1 MLSNIMIGKYYPV
14 RSRVHLMNP
23 LAKIICTIT
32 FVLMCLFA
40 NSMLMNAMLFIL
52 VMLMIVNSHI
62 PVKYF
67 FKTIKSLRFILLF
80 TIVFNMI
87 FNIYFETTLIMLS
100 RLILLV
106 LYTSILTLTTP
117 PTEIT
122 YGLEKFLSPLKAF
135 KLPVNRMALSISIA
149 LRFIPTIID
158 EGNKILK
165 SQACRGI
172 DYNSSNIKDKFVAI
186 KALIVPMFV
195 LTIKRADELAD
206 AMEVRLFSIYRK
218 RTNFRQNK
226 WGFYDTYLVSI
237 HVVLMFTLIVR
248 SFMVL

>member
-1 MLSNIMIGKYYPV
+1 
-14 RSRVHLMNP
+14 
-23 LAKIICTIT
+23 
-32 FVLMCLFA
+32 
-40 NSMLMNAMLFIL
+40 
-52 VMLMIVNSHI
+52 
-62 PVKYF
+62 
-67 FKTIKSLRFILLF
+67 
-80 TIVFNMI
+80 MI
-87 FNIYFETTLIMLS
+87 FNIYFETTLIVLS

-122 YGLEKFLSPLKAF
+122 YGLEKFLSPFKVF

-195 LTIKRADELAD
+195 LTLKRADEIGD

-226 WGFYDTYLVSI
+226 WGFYDTYLVAI
-237 HVVLMFTLIVR
+237 HVVLMITLITR
-248 SFMVL
+248 SFMIL

>member
-1 MLSNIMIGKYYPV
+1 MLNNIMLGKYYPIY
-14 RSRVHLMNP
+14 SRVHLMNP
-23 LAKIICTIT
+23 LSKIICTMT
-32 FVLMCLFA
+32 FVLMCLFT
-40 NSMLMNAMLFIL
+40 NSMLMISMLFIL
-52 VMLMIVNSHI
+52 IILMIFNSHI
-62 PVKYF
+62 PIKYF
-67 FKTIKSLRFILLF
+67 FKTIKSLRFLLLL
-80 TIVFNMI
+80 TIVFNMT

-100 RLILLV
+100 RMILLV

-135 KLPVNRMALSISIA
+135 KLPINRMALSMSIA

-172 DYNSSNIKDKFVAI
+172 DYNTSNIKDKFVAI
-186 KALIVPMFV
+186 KALVVPMFV
-195 LTIKRADELAD
+195 LTIKRADELAE
-206 AMEVRLFSIYRK
+206 AMEVRLFSIYKK

-237 HVVLMFTLIVR
+237 HVVLMITIIVR
-248 SFMVL
+248 SFMIL

>member
-1 MLSNIMIGKYYPV
+1 MLNNITIGKYYPV

-23 LAKIICTIT
+23 LSKIICTIT

-52 VMLMIVNSHI
+52 VMLMIINSHI

-67 FKTIKSLRFILLF
+67 FKTIRSLRFILLF
-80 TIVFNMI
+80 TIIFNMLL
-87 FNIYFETTLIMLS
+87 NIYFETTLIMLS

-122 YGLEKFLSPLKAF
+122 YGLEKFLSPLKVF
-135 KLPVNRMALSISIA
+135 KVPVNRMALSISIA

-237 HVVLMFTLIVR
+237 HVVLMLTLIVR

>member
-1 MLSNIMIGKYYPV
+1 MLNNIMIGKYYPI

-23 LAKIICTIT
+23 LSKIICTMT
-32 FVLMCLFA
+32 FVLMTLFA

-52 VMLMIVNSHI
+52 VILMIFNSHI
-62 PVKYF
+62 PFKYF
-67 FKTIKSLRFILLF
+67 FKTIKSLRYIILFI
-80 TIVFNMI
+80 IIISMI
-87 FNIYFETTLIMLS
+87 FNIYFETLLIMIS

-122 YGLEKFLSPLKAF
+122 YGLEKFLSPF
-135 KLPVNRMALSISIA
+135 KIFRFPVNRMALTISIA

-158 EGNKILK
+158 EGDKILK

-172 DYNSSNIKDKFVAI
+172 DFNTSNIKDKLVAI
-186 KALIVPMFV
+186 KSLIIPMFV
-195 LTIKRADELAD
+195 LTIKRADELAE
-206 AMEVRLFSIYRK
+206 AMEVRLFSIHKK
-218 RTNFRQNK
+218 RTNFRQNS

-237 HVVLMFTLIVR
+237 HIVLMITLITR
-248 SFMVL
+248 SFMIL

>member
-1 MLSNIMIGKYYPV
+1 MLNNIMIGKYYPV

-52 VMLMIVNSHI
+52 VMLMIINSHI
-62 PVKYF
+62 PLKYF

-80 TIVFNMI
+80 TIILNMVC
-87 FNIYFETTLIMLS
+87 NIYFETTLIMLS

-237 HVVLMFTLIVR
+237 HVVLMLTLIAR

>member
-1 MLSNIMIGKYYPV
+1 MLNNITIGKYYPV

-23 LAKIICTIT
+23 LSKIICTIT

-52 VMLMIVNSHI
+52 VILMIINSHI

-67 FKTIKSLRFILLF
+67 FKTIRSLRFILLF
-80 TIVFNMI
+80 TIIFNMI
-87 FNIYFETTLIMLS
+87 LNIYFETTLIMLS

-122 YGLEKFLSPLKAF
+122 YGLEKFLSPLKVF
-135 KLPVNRMALSISIA
+135 KVPVNRMALSISIA

>member
-1 MLSNIMIGKYYPV
+1 MLNNITIGKYYPV

-23 LAKIICTIT
+23 LSKIICTIT

-52 VMLMIVNSHI
+52 VMLMIINSHI

-67 FKTIKSLRFILLF
+67 FKTVRSLRFILLF
-80 TIVFNMI
+80 TIIFNMLL
-87 FNIYFETTLIMLS
+87 NIYFETTLIMLS

-122 YGLEKFLSPLKAF
+122 YGLEKFLSPLKVF
-135 KLPVNRMALSISIA
+135 KVPVNRMALSISIA

>member
-1 MLSNIMIGKYYPV
+1 MLNNITIGKYYPV

-23 LAKIICTIT
+23 LSKIICTIT

-52 VMLMIVNSHI
+52 VILMIINSHI

-67 FKTIKSLRFILLF
+67 FKTIRSLRFILLF
-80 TIVFNMI
+80 TIIFNMI
-87 FNIYFETTLIMLS
+87 LNIYFETTLIMLS

-122 YGLEKFLSPLKAF
+122 YGLEKFLSPLKVF
-135 KLPVNRMALSISIA
+135 KVPVNRMALSISIA

-172 DYNSSNIKDKFVAI
+172 DYNSSNIKDKLVAI

-237 HVVLMFTLIVR
+237 HVVLMLTLIVR

>member
-1 MLSNIMIGKYYPV
+1 MLNNITIGKYYPV

-23 LAKIICTIT
+23 LSKIICTIT

-52 VMLMIVNSHI
+52 VILMIINSHI

-67 FKTIKSLRFILLF
+67 FKTIRSLRFILLF
-80 TIVFNMI
+80 TIIFNMI
-87 FNIYFETTLIMLS
+87 LNIYFETTLIMLS

-122 YGLEKFLSPLKAF
+122 YGLEKFLSPLKVL

-172 DYNSSNIKDKFVAI
+172 DYNSSNIKDKLVAI

-237 HVVLMFTLIVR
+237 HVVLMLTLIVR

>member
-1 MLSNIMIGKYYPV
+1 MLNNITIGKYYPV

-23 LAKIICTIT
+23 LSKIICTMT
-32 FVLMCLFA
+32 FLLMCVFS
-40 NSMLMNAMLFIL
+40 NTMLMNLILFALII
-52 VMLMIVNSHI
+52 LMILNSHI
-62 PVKYF
+62 PLKYF

-80 TIVFNMI
+80 TIIINMI
-87 FNIYFETTLIMLS
+87 FNIYFETTLVMLS
-100 RLILLV
+100 RMILLV

-122 YGLEKFLSPLKAF
+122 YGLEKFLSPLKVF
-135 KLPVNRMALSISIA
+135 RFPVNRMALSISIA

-158 EGNKILK
+158 EANKILK

-172 DYNSSNIKDKFVAI
+172 DYNYSGIKGKFVAI
-186 KALIVPMFV
+186 KALIIPMFI

-226 WGFYDTYLVSI
+226 WGFYDTYLVAI
-237 HVVLMFTLIVR
+237 HIALLITLITR
-248 SFMVL
+248 SMMIL

>member
-1 MLSNIMIGKYYPV
+1 MLNNITIGKYYPV

-23 LAKIICTIT
+23 LSKIICTIT

-52 VMLMIVNSHI
+52 VMLMIMNSHI

-67 FKTIKSLRFILLF
+67 FKTVRSLRFILLF
-80 TIVFNMI
+80 TIIFNMLL
-87 FNIYFETTLIMLS
+87 NIYFETTLIMLS

-135 KLPVNRMALSISIA
+135 KIPVNRMALSISIA

-186 KALIVPMFV
+186 KALIIPMFV
-195 LTIKRADELAD
+195 LTIKRADELGD

-226 WGFYDTYLVSI
+226 WGFYDTYLVAI
-237 HVVLMFTLIVR
+237 HVVLMITLIAR
-248 SFMVL
+248 SFMIL

>member
-1 MLSNIMIGKYYPV
+1 MLNNITIGKYYPV

-52 VMLMIVNSHI
+52 VILMIINSHI

-67 FKTIKSLRFILLF
+67 FKTIRSLRFILLF
-80 TIVFNMI
+80 TIIFNMI
-87 FNIYFETTLIMLS
+87 LNIYFETTLIMLS

-122 YGLEKFLSPLKAF
+122 YGLEKFLSPLKVF
-135 KLPVNRMALSISIA
+135 KVPVNRMALSISIA

-172 DYNSSNIKDKFVAI
+172 DYNSSNIKDKLVAI

-237 HVVLMFTLIVR
+237 HVVLMLTLIVR

>member
-1 MLSNIMIGKYYPV
+1 MLNNITIGKYYPV

-23 LAKIICTIT
+23 LSKIICTIT

-52 VMLMIVNSHI
+52 VILMIINSHI

-67 FKTIKSLRFILLF
+67 FKIIRSLRFILLF
-80 TIVFNMI
+80 TIIFNMVL
-87 FNIYFETTLIMLS
+87 NIYFETTLIMLS

-122 YGLEKFLSPLKAF
+122 YGLEKFLSPLKVF
-135 KLPVNRMALSISIA
+135 KVPVNRMALSISIA

-237 HVVLMFTLIVR
+237 HVVLMFTLIAR

>member
-1 MLSNIMIGKYYPV
+1 MLNNITIGKYYPV

-23 LAKIICTIT
+23 LSKIICTIT

-52 VMLMIVNSHI
+52 VMLMIINSHI

-67 FKTIKSLRFILLF
+67 FKTIRSLRFILLF
-80 TIVFNMI
+80 TIIFNMLL
-87 FNIYFETTLIMLS
+87 NIYFETTLIMLS

-122 YGLEKFLSPLKAF
+122 YGLEKFLSPLKVF
-135 KLPVNRMALSISIA
+135 KVPVNRMALSISIA

-237 HVVLMFTLIVR
+237 HVVLMFTLIAR

>member
-1 MLSNIMIGKYYPV
+1 MLNNIMIGKYYPV

-23 LAKIICTIT
+23 LSKIICTIT

-52 VMLMIVNSHI
+52 VILMIINSHI

-67 FKTIKSLRFILLF
+67 FTTIKSLRFILLF
-80 TIVFNMI
+80 TIIFNMI
-87 FNIYFETTLIMLS
+87 FNIYFETTLIVLS

-122 YGLEKFLSPLKAF
+122 YGLEKFLSPFKVF

-195 LTIKRADELAD
+195 LTLKRADEIGD

-226 WGFYDTYLVSI
+226 WGFYDTYLVAI
-237 HVVLMFTLIVR
+237 HVVLMITLITR
-248 SFMVL
+248 SFMIL

>member
-1 MLSNIMIGKYYPV
+1 MLNNITIGKYYPV

-23 LAKIICTIT
+23 LSKIICTIT

-52 VMLMIVNSHI
+52 VMLMIMNSHI

-67 FKTIKSLRFILLF
+67 FKTVRSLRFILLF
-80 TIVFNMI
+80 TIIFNMLL
-87 FNIYFETTLIMLS
+87 NIYFETTLIMLS

-122 YGLEKFLSPLKAF
+122 YGLEKFLSPLKVF
-135 KLPVNRMALSISIA
+135 KVPVNRMALSISIA

-237 HVVLMFTLIVR
+237 HVVLMFTLIAR

>member
-1 MLSNIMIGKYYPV
+1 MLNNITIGKYYPV

-23 LAKIICTIT
+23 LSKIICTIT

-52 VMLMIVNSHI
+52 VMLMIMNSHI

-67 FKTIKSLRFILLF
+67 FKTVRSLRFILLF
-80 TIVFNMI
+80 TIIFNMLL
-87 FNIYFETTLIMLS
+87 NIYFETTLIMLS

-122 YGLEKFLSPLKAF
+122 YGLEKFLSPLKVF
-135 KLPVNRMALSISIA
+135 KVPVNRMALSISIA

-186 KALIVPMFV
+186 KALIIPMFV
-195 LTIKRADELAD
+195 LTIKRADELGD

-237 HVVLMFTLIVR
+237 HVVLMLTLIAR

>member
-1 MLSNIMIGKYYPV
+1 MLNNITIGKYYPV

-23 LAKIICTIT
+23 LSKIICTIT

-52 VMLMIVNSHI
+52 VMLMIMNSHI

-67 FKTIKSLRFILLF
+67 FKTVRSLRFILLF
-80 TIVFNMI
+80 TIIFNMLL
-87 FNIYFETTLIMLS
+87 NIYFETTLIMLS

-135 KLPVNRMALSISIA
+135 KIPVNRMALSISIA

-186 KALIVPMFV
+186 KALIIPMFV
-195 LTIKRADELAD
+195 LTIKRADELGD

-237 HVVLMFTLIVR
+237 HVVLMLTLIAR

>member
-1 MLSNIMIGKYYPV
+1 MLNNIMIGKYLPI

-23 LAKIICTIT
+23 LAKIICTMT

-52 VMLMIVNSHI
+52 IILMILNSKI
-62 PVKYF
+62 PLKYF
-67 FKTIKSLRFILLF
+67 FKTIKSLRFLLLF
-80 TIVFNMI
+80 TFVLNLCL
-87 FNIYFETTLIMLS
+87 NIYFETTLIMMS

-122 YGLEKFLSPLKAF
+122 YGLEKFLSPLKVLH
-135 KLPVNRMALSISIA
+135 LPVNRMALTISIA
-149 LRFIPTIID
+149 LRFIPTVLD
-158 EGNKILK
+158 EANKILK

-172 DYNSSNIKDKFVAI
+172 DYNDSNFKNKLVAI

-195 LTIKRADELAD
+195 LTIKRADGLAE
-206 AMEVRLFSIYRK
+206 AMEVRLFSIYQK
-218 RTNFRQNK
+218 RVNFRQNK
-226 WGFYDTYLVSI
+226 WGFYDTYLVMI
-237 HVVLMFTLIVR
+237 HLALVVTLIAR
-248 SFMVL
+248 SFMII